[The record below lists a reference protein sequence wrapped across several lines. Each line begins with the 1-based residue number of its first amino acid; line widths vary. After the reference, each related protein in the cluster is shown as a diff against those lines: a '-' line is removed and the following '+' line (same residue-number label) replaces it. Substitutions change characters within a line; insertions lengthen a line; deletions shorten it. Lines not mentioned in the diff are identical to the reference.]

1 MPSNG
6 RRDLIRRLN
15 VNRITN
21 LVNGIVVSQFYGT
34 CMHGQLAYRLENDK
48 SRGHSKGRLYCMEY
62 PCSTVC
68 SLSKKKKNTSV
79 HHFYS
84 ILRLFRQA
92 LTYTVRYLTSLD
104 KAKPVVSSLSA

>member
-68 SLSKKKKNTSV
+68 SLSKKKKKYISASFLFHFTPLPTST
-79 HHFYS
+79 HIH
-84 ILRLFRQA
+84 RTLFD
-92 LTYTVRYLTSLD
+92 V
-104 KAKPVVSSLSA
+104 PG